1 MRDTIFRKKSLQL
14 LKREQAEHGKGLK
27 RVLGPWSLIAL
38 GIGCTVGAG
47 IFIMPGEVAAM
58 HAGPAV
64 VLSFLLAALACALAA
79 MSYCELAAM
88 IPISGSAYSYAY
100 ATLGEVIAWFIGW
113 NLLLEYG
120 LANAATAAGWAGY
133 LNRLLSTVGLEIPPQ
148 LMFAPGQAIPGT
160 ELVGWFNLPAV
171 LAVVLVTGLLLL
183 GIRESAR
190 ANALIVGAKLA
201 VLVLFVALC
210 APGIQPQLVQ
220 NYMPFGWQGVVSGAA
235 VLFFLFVGFDAVSTV
250 AEEAK
255 DPQRNLPIGILAGLG
270 IVTILYV
277 AVGTVLTGVL
287 PLDKLQVGEPL
298 AIALATLNHPRAAAL
313 LSAVAVVGI
322 FSVLLVGS
330 IGQSRILYVMSR
342 DGLMPRFMSNV
353 HARTGTPVETTLVLG
368 VLTAALAAVVPLS
381 ALADLV
387 SIGTLAA
394 FIAVSA
400 GVIMLRK
407 TDPDAPRTFRCPW
420 VPGLPLAGIAINLY
434 LMSGLGLQVWIR
446 FLIWL
451 AVGGAVYYFWGYRSA
466 GRVMAAREAVVAK
479 SAEVV
484 VEPS

>member
-1 MRDTIFRKKSLQL
+1 MRDTVFRKKSLQA
-14 LKREQAEHGKGLK
+14 LKLEQAEHGQGLK

-100 ATLGEVIAWFIGW
+100 ATLGEVVAWFIGW

-133 LNRLLSTVGLEIPPQ
+133 LNRLLSAVGLQIPPQ
-148 LMFAPGQAIPGT
+148 LMFAPGQPIPGT

-190 ANALIVGAKLA
+190 ANAFIVGAKIV
-201 VLVLFVALC
+201 VLVMFLALC
-210 APGIQPQLVQ
+210 TPSVQPQLMQ
-220 NYMPFGWQGVVSGAA
+220 PYMPFGWQGVVSGAA

-270 IVTILYV
+270 IVTVLYV
-277 AVGTVLTGVL
+277 AVGSVLTGVL
-287 PLDKLQVGEPL
+287 PLDQLKVAEPL
-298 AIALATLNHPRAAAL
+298 AIALSALQHPRAASL

-330 IGQSRILYVMSR
+330 IGQTRILYVMSR
-342 DGLMPRFMSNV
+342 DGLMPRFMANV
-353 HARTGTPVETTLVLG
+353 HARTGTPVETTIVLG
-368 VLTAALAAVVPLS
+368 IVTAALAAVVPLN

-400 GVIMLRK
+400 GVIVLRR
-407 TDPDAPRTFRCPW
+407 TDPEAPRTFRCPW
-420 VPGLPLAGIAINLY
+420 VPGLPLSGIAINLY
-434 LMSGLGLQVWIR
+434 LMSGLSMQVWIR
-446 FLIWL
+446 FVVWL
-451 AVGGAVYYFWGYRSA
+451 AIGGALYYFWGYRSA
-466 GRVMAAREAVVAK
+466 GRVIAARETAVPRSEAL
-479 SAEVV
+479 

>member
-1 MRDTIFRKKSLQL
+1 M
-14 LKREQAEHGKGLK
+14 
-27 RVLGPWSLIAL
+27 
-38 GIGCTVGAG
+38 
-47 IFIMPGEVAAM
+47 
-58 HAGPAV
+58 
-64 VLSFLLAALACALAA
+64 
-79 MSYCELAAM
+79 
-88 IPISGSAYSYAY
+88 
-100 ATLGEVIAWFIGW
+100 
-113 NLLLEYG
+113 
-120 LANAATAAGWAGY
+120 
-133 LNRLLSTVGLEIPPQ
+133 
-148 LMFAPGQAIPGT
+148 
-160 ELVGWFNLPAV
+160 
-171 LAVVLVTGLLLL
+171 
-183 GIRESAR
+183 
-190 ANALIVGAKLA
+190 
-201 VLVLFVALC
+201 
-210 APGIQPQLVQ
+210 
-220 NYMPFGWQGVVSGAA
+220 
-235 VLFFLFVGFDAVSTV
+235 

-298 AIALATLNHPRAAAL
+298 AIALSTLNHPRAAAL

-342 DGLMPRFMSNV
+342 DGLMPRFMSNI

-368 VLTAALAAVVPLS
+368 VVTAALAAVVPLS

-420 VPGLPLAGIAINLY
+420 VPALPLAGIAINLY

-466 GRVMAAREAVVAK
+466 GRVMAAREALVPK
-479 SAEVV
+479 RAEAV

>member
-1 MRDTIFRKKSLQL
+1 MRDTIFRKKSLETMR
-14 LKREQAEHGKGLK
+14 REQAEHGHGLK

-64 VLSFLLAALACALAA
+64 VLSFLLAALACGLAA

-133 LNRLLSTVGLEIPPQ
+133 LNRLLSTVGLQIPPQ

-160 ELVGWFNLPAV
+160 DLVGWLNLPAV
-171 LAVVLVTGLLLL
+171 LAVVLVTLLLLL

-190 ANALIVGAKLA
+190 ANAFIVGAKLL
-201 VLVLFVALC
+201 VLVMFLALC
-210 APGIQPQLVQ
+210 APSVQPQLLQ
-220 NYMPFGWQGVVSGAA
+220 PYMPFGWQGVVSGAA

-255 DPQRNLPIGILAGLG
+255 DPQRNLPIGILGGLG
-270 IVTILYV
+270 VVTLLYV
-277 AVGTVLTGVL
+277 AVGSVLTGVL
-287 PLDKLQVGEPL
+287 PLDQLKVAEPL
-298 AIALATLNHPRAAAL
+298 AIALSAMQHPRAAAV

-330 IGQSRILYVMSR
+330 IGQTRILYVMSR
-342 DGLMPRFMSNV
+342 DGLMPRFMARV
-353 HARTGTPVETTLVLG
+353 HARTGTPVQTTLVLG
-368 VLTAALAAVVPLS
+368 LFTAVLAAVVPLS

-400 GVIMLRK
+400 GVIVLRK

-434 LMSGLGLQVWIR
+434 LMSGLSMQVWIR
-446 FLIWL
+446 FLVWL
-451 AVGGAVYYFWGYRSA
+451 ALGGALYWFWGYRSA
-466 GRVMAAREAVVAK
+466 GRVIAAREAAVSTAGEAV
-479 SAEVV
+479 
-484 VEPS
+484 PS